1 VVFAGGGTGGHV
13 YPGLALV
20 EALRQ
25 LKPTIQL
32 RWIGTRG
39 RIEERAVPRAGVEIT
54 YLEVSFLKG
63 RQGAALFK
71 AGATIPRAVLE
82 AMALLRSWRAGAV
95 VGLGGFV
102 SGPVCLAAS
111 ILRIPVFLLEQNAV
125 PGLTNRWAA
134 RLARTVYVSFEESQN
149 YFPLQRTVVAGN
161 PVRSE
166 LVHLRRRHRPDGAPL
181 NLLVFGGSQG
191 ARVLNSAAPS
201 VIAAASRNV
210 AAGVS
215 VWHIAGEAA
224 RDAVDTAYQQ
234 AGVHAR
240 VDSYVDDMAR
250 AYEWADLVVCRA
262 GATTIAELT
271 AIGLPALYV
280 PFPHAADD
288 HQTANARALV
298 EAGAGLMV
306 TDAEFDADRGR
317 RLLAGVLENPVV
329 LDRMADNARRRG
341 RGDAATIIGNDIL
354 LKLAI

>member
-1 VVFAGGGTGGHV
+1 
-13 YPGLALV
+13 
-20 EALRQ
+20 
-25 LKPTIQL
+25 
-32 RWIGTRG
+32 
-39 RIEERAVPRAGVEIT
+39 
-54 YLEVSFLKG
+54 
-63 RQGAALFK
+63 
-71 AGATIPRAVLE
+71 
-82 AMALLRSWRAGAV
+82 
-95 VGLGGFV
+95 
-102 SGPVCLAAS
+102 
-111 ILRIPVFLLEQNAV
+111 
-125 PGLTNRWAA
+125 
-134 RLARTVYVSFEESQN
+134 
-149 YFPLQRTVVAGN
+149 
-161 PVRSE
+161 
-166 LVHLRRRHRPDGAPL
+166 
-181 NLLVFGGSQG
+181 
-191 ARVLNSAAPS
+191 
-201 VIAAASRNV
+201 
-210 AAGVS
+210 
-215 VWHIAGEAA
+215 
-224 RDAVDTAYQQ
+224 
-234 AGVHAR
+234 